1 VKERRWTLWVRDE
14 RGKRHRGFVS
24 YGEDVPVEAPELP
37 AEFRIALLARS
48 ARVPRAP
55 SATAICVPKLAKGDA
70 PVATTG
76 NTELIAGLKKGELPA
91 LQRAQFAA
99 GRVVLEIG
107 TIDAHSV
114 FPDARRHVDLEALAL
129 LLVEQAHAEAIAPY
143 TAIIRHELRVARNA
157 DPLSAL
163 ESRLSPADPADRPPA
178 RAPGVVRLR
187 GALARLHAGAPPRAD
202 LETFIEDLRFL
213 RLFERDAHPLP
224 RAALDRLLAD
234 VVGSP
239 ATRKRTTRHK
249 PATILPMRRSSTRRR
264 TNT

>member
-14 RGKRHRGFVS
+14 RGKRHRGIVS
-24 YGEDVPVEAPELP
+24 YGDDAPSDAPAPP

-48 ARVPRAP
+48 SSVQRAP
-55 SATAICVPKLAKGDA
+55 AATAVCVPKLAKTDA
-70 PVATTG
+70 HVETSG
-76 NTELIAGLKKGELPA
+76 EIELIASLKKGELPI
-91 LQRAQFAA
+91 LQRRQFAA
-99 GRVVLEIG
+99 GRIVLEIG
-107 TIDAHSV
+107 AIDAHTV
-114 FPDARRHVDLEALAL
+114 FPKSRRHLDLDALAL

-143 TAIIRHELRVARNA
+143 TAMIRHELRVARGA
-157 DPLSAL
+157 DPLAAL
-163 ESRLSPADPADRPPA
+163 ESRLSPADPAERPPA

-213 RLFERDAHPLP
+213 RLFEREAHPLP

-234 VVGSP
+234 VVGGAP
-239 ATRKRTTRHK
+239 ITKRTSRRK
-249 PATILPMRRSSTRRR
+249 PATILPLRRR